1 MKKSVNLKKYINEN
15 SKLYFCD
22 IDLFEFGRADESI
35 GICKAKIDCHISLE
49 EFIIQSFLVFMN
61 EYLFNKNE
69 ELDINTGK
77 LHTLE
82 ELLFKSDWKE
92 VYELIS
98 LDINK
103 VKTLLSKW
111 IDNKTMKEMGLI
123 ISDINSAIMLGEF
136 DSMEQNIIFEDNK
149 FRYFLSRGLG

>member
-1 MKKSVNLKKYINEN
+1 M
-15 SKLYFCD
+15 
-22 IDLFEFGRADESI
+22 
-35 GICKAKIDCHISLE
+35 
-49 EFIIQSFLVFMN
+49 
-61 EYLFNKNE
+61 
-69 ELDINTGK
+69 
-77 LHTLE
+77 
-82 ELLFKSDWKE
+82 FKSDWKE
-92 VYELIS
+92 VYELIP